1 MAEKVNAESLTVGSI
16 KPPTLH
22 VIKFPEEKRAH
33 GARRR
38 RYWKCPNWIKMKRN
52 SQSEG
57 AYLVPDLIN
66 SKKTA
71 TRHSVA
77 KLMKMQIK
85 KSNLKASEKYTLSA
99 GEQWEEL
106 LLTSQLKQ
114 SQDSEETSKELKIN
128 PAKLEFCVQQ
138 KKKKSG
144 MKTPSN
150 K

>member
-1 MAEKVNAESLTVGSI
+1 
-16 KPPTLH
+16 
-22 VIKFPEEKRAH
+22 
-33 GARRR
+33 
-38 RYWKCPNWIKMKRN
+38 MKRN